1 MKEILLF
8 ILVLPLLCVGRNVS
22 ECKQIELYRSLR
34 AAISRCVS
42 DVSSGTKH
50 VALLDSGIPLSYHD
64 FYPGPSLPGLGES
77 LPFRIIE
84 NAQTLVNKV
93 PPTTSGS
100 IRQYHHAESVAI

>member
-42 DVSSGTKH
+42 DVSSGAKH
-50 VALLDSGIPLSYHD
+50 VRPFFLGSRSG
-64 FYPGPSLPGLGES
+64 GPP
-77 LPFRIIE
+77 
-84 NAQTLVNKV
+84 A
-93 PPTTSGS
+93 
-100 IRQYHHAESVAI
+100 